1 MKPMSQIQ
9 IQYFNIDAIL
19 IISKGTAYIF
29 ESDWLKPISKKAL
42 LTRDDIGSSCKNKW
56 GLSIVL
62 K

>member
-29 ESDWLKPISKKAL
+29 ESDWLKPISKKLFLQEMTLAPVAKINE
-42 LTRDDIGSSCKNKW
+42 DYQ
-56 GLSIVL
+56 
-62 K
+62 